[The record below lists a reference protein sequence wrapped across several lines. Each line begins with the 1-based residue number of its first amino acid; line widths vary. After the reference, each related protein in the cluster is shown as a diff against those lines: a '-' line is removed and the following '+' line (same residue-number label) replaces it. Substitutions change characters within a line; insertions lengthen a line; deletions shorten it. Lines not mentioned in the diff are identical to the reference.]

1 MGKLVAGA
9 GQLAPVLT
17 RYLDGRLDR
26 SPTLRCASS
35 AAATAICC
43 ARNGLTNATERGSI
57 REVLAGVGGADAAA
71 EGLIG
76 LANANGGPDNIT
88 VAIIDVGDPGEAE
101 PPPGTRPAGSR
112 SPGDLAG
119 VRIVGP
125 RATRPTRP
133 AAGPP
138 SFRPDHSG

>member
-26 SPTLRCASS
+26 SPDLALRELRRGDRYLLCSD
-35 AAATAICC
+35 
-43 ARNGLTNATERGSI
+43 GLTNATERGSI

-101 PPPGTRPAGSR
+101 PPPVPVLLGAAAPA
-112 SPGDLAG
+112 
-119 VRIVGP
+119 
-125 RATRPTRP
+125 T
-133 AAGPP
+133 
-138 SFRPDHSG
+138 